1 MYPPR
6 CSYGVRLPYI
16 LTLSVPQLSSRTFEP
31 RVHCANLNMKSGC
44 ADVSPRIFIRK
55 EFYQMKTETVILDP
69 ARPDVTLT
77 SYILPG
83 CRPAMIV
90 LPGGGFCEL
99 ASYEGDPIAVHFMA
113 KGFNAFVLRYTIGQ
127 PQSFFPRPLT
137 DVSAAIVHG
146 PQKRGEILHR
156 PRRHLRRGNLGGAAT
171 LPVRSVP
178 CGTAISQKAP
188 PIWSTARTVRTV
200 LSSHTA
206 SYRRGRTYAA
216 SASTILLRR
225 NTASK
230 RYPLNGML
238 TKKAPPRS
246 SGTHSPTNASIRETR
261 SSSPRHM

>member
-1 MYPPR
+1 
-6 CSYGVRLPYI
+6 
-16 LTLSVPQLSSRTFEP
+16 
-31 RVHCANLNMKSGC
+31 
-44 ADVSPRIFIRK
+44 
-55 EFYQMKTETVILDP
+55 MKTETVILDP
-69 ARPDVTLT
+69 VRPDVTLT

-83 CRPAMIV
+83 CRPAMLV
-90 LPGGGFCEL
+90 LPGGGFYAL
-99 ASYEGDPIAVHFMA
+99 ASHEGDPFAIRFMA
-113 KGFNAFVLRYTIGQ
+113 EGFNAFVLNYSIGK
-127 PQSFFPRPLT
+127 PKSFFPRPLT
-137 DVSAAIVHG
+137 DVSAAIVHIRENAEKYCIDPDKLFVIG
-146 PQKRGEILHR
+146 SSA
-156 PRRHLRRGNLGGAAT
+156 GGYLA
-171 LPVRSVP
+171 
-178 CGTAISQKAP
+178 GAIGAMWHCDFAKSSP
-188 PIWSTARTVRTV
+188 DIWSTARTVRTV